1 MKNKEGYT
9 TDRDAKKNAWL
20 KYDENGKKEIFD
32 FCEGYKNY
40 LSVGKTERE
49 CIHEAIRLE
58 EEKGYR
64 KKWI

>member
-1 MKNKEGYT
+1 MTKESNKSS
-9 TDRDAKKNAWL
+9 WL
-20 KYDENGKKEIFD
+20 KYNNEGKKEIFD

-49 CIHEAIRLE
+49 CIHEAIRLA

-64 KKWI
+64 DLNEIIKIKL